1 MYMSF
6 PTCMTFFLLWKMKED
21 ILKSLFVPF
30 VYTMKVNGV
39 QNNTRTH
46 PYVPQKKESHTCLE
60 WHEGG

>member
-1 MYMSF
+1 
-6 PTCMTFFLLWKMKED
+6 MKED